1 MTAAP
6 RRLRSCAVNLADR
19 VAVALV
25 RHTPLRD
32 RRRRKRLVRARNRL
46 FERLGSERFAK
57 PANLGLEDALLP
69 FLPDRPG
76 VFFEAGANDGYTQ
89 SNTYWLERCRGW
101 SGVLVEGIPELAEE
115 CRADRPRSRT
125 FQCALVPPE
134 LSGTTVSM
142 RFGDTVSLVEGAKGS
157 PEADIEHV
165 EFFSGSAG
173 YEVDVPARTISEV
186 LDEAGTPHVDVF
198 FLDIEGY
205 ELPALQGMDF
215 DRHRPGLMVLEA
227 LDRDALAELDAFMAG
242 VGYERVTRLAADDYV
257 YRPSAP
263 TRS

>member
-1 MTAAP
+1 
-6 RRLRSCAVNLADR
+6 VNLATR
-19 VAVALV
+19 AAVALV

-32 RRRRKRLVRARNRL
+32 RRRRKKLVRARNRV

-69 FLPDRPG
+69 YLPDRPG

-89 SNTYWLERCRGW
+89 SNTYWLERRRGW

-134 LSGTTVSM
+134 LSGSTVSM
-142 RFGDTVSLVEGAKGS
+142 HFGDTVSLVEGAKGS
-157 PEADIEHV
+157 PEADVAHV
-165 EFFSGSAG
+165 ERFAGRVG
-173 YEVDVPARTISEV
+173 YEVDVPARTISEI
-186 LDEAGTPHVDVF
+186 LDEAGAPRIDVF

-205 ELPALQGMDF
+205 ELPALRGMDF
-215 DRHRPGLMVLEA
+215 DRHRPALMVLEA
-227 LDRDALAELDAFMAG
+227 PDDAALAELDAFMAG
-242 VGYERVTRLAADDYV
+242 VGYERVGRLAADDHV
-257 YRPSAP
+257 YRPAAA